1 MCRVEACLNV
11 SPMTKRRI
19 FSSIL
24 ALTGATVLAVPGAAR
39 ADNVTPPAVPGILTV
54 PAGHKPFAEGHAT
67 GTQNY
72 QCRQDGGQYTWAFTG
87 PLATIQASHGSI
99 QHFLSSNPDEGGAAR
114 ATWQAGDGSTVW
126 AKKVQESS
134 DAAFVEPGA
143 IPWFLLEVVGEAD
156 GFDGGDRLSQAS
168 YIHRVNTSGG
178 KAPTSG
184 CDASTTGTTQA
195 VAYAADYV
203 FYKDATID

>member
-1 MCRVEACLNV
+1 MWRDAACLNV

-19 FSSIL
+19 ISSIL

-39 ADNVTPPAVPGILTV
+39 ADTITPPAVPGILTV

-72 QCRQDGGQYTWAFTG
+72 QCRQDAGQYTWAFTG
-87 PLATIQASHGSI
+87 PAATLQTNHGPI
-99 QHFLSSNPDEGGAAR
+99 QHFLSANPDEGGTAR
-114 ATWQAGDGSTVW
+114 ATWQGSDGSTVW

-134 DAAFVEPGA
+134 DAAFVEAGA
-143 IPWFLLEVVGEAD
+143 IPWFLLQVVGHAD

-168 YIHRVNTSGG
+168 YIQRVHTTGG
-178 KAPTSG
+178 RAPASG
-184 CDASTTGTTQA
+184 CDASTVGATQA
-195 VAYAADYV
+195 VAYTADYV
-203 FYKDATID
+203 FYKNATVD